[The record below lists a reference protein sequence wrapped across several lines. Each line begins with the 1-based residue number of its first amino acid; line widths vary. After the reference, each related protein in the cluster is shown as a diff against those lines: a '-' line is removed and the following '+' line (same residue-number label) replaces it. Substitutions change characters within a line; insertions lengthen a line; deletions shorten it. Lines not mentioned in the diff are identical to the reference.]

1 MMNKKTIAFVE
12 IVRHRW
18 HNEVVATYVDDS
30 VEVLF
35 EYYPDEISFS
45 EHEFVGLTSDEA
57 HELFIK
63 KDTAYLRS

>member
-1 MMNKKTIAFVE
+1 MDKKTIAFVE
-12 IVRHRW
+12 IIRHRY
-18 HNEVVATYVDDS
+18 HNEVVATFVDDS

-45 EHEFVGLTSDEA
+45 EYEFVGLTSDEA
-57 HELFIK
+57 HELFNR